1 MSSVVKKQSHFTPRL
16 KKDIKRRGKVPS
28 TPPSTQPKPAPED
41 SQNTPEKPL
50 TAPEETPTLP
60 STPPSQHGLPTDF
73 KFAVTLLKSIPLPL
87 GPVSEAVDPK
97 DTTVALQKPDHDEL
111 ADENDDYGDNDIF
124 KKPSDA
130 VRRHLSVKN
139 PRRLSGISQPQQRHR
154 SGSISMVVAP
164 TSSVPPELLPEPP
177 MRIGIPVSKPAKRR
191 RQLLAA
197 GTRPL
202 RKRLLVSTALVIA
215 APREKT
221 PTEVPEE
228 TLDKDTPPP
237 QEIAPGTI
245 FIAGVDPVTNK
256 VRKFRVRTEENRHL
270 VDSEEDLLRRNYIPF
285 APENLETRI
294 TSIKQ
299 LPLSIPDEDAEIFLR
314 IVLQSD
320 KISMAELCKP
330 TLSIGVLSSN
340 FEAASAAK
348 KVLLERK
355 QQRKLHRQVART
367 ERISLEDAS
376 GEKEDDEK
384 PIRPRQ
390 ALVFDADDVPVGP
403 QNTLK
408 VQLVNGKMEVDQEST
423 VVNRHLQATG
433 GDREVELSND
443 FLNPVTSSTYSKR
456 RHTDRWTADELTQF
470 YNALSTWGT
479 DFTFIAQLF
488 PYRTRKQIK
497 LKFNLEEKRVPEV
510 VAMALKRKLPAD
522 FEKYCRDL
530 KNKIETMEVYNEQL
544 RQVRVQHDAHMA
556 EIKTERERALQED
569 LQASRRREI
578 EIRTGSKPMTRAER
592 VRELRKNE
600 LVLGSIEDVKKQRT
614 DVEAEV

>member
-1 MSSVVKKQSHFTPRL
+1 MSSIVKKLSHFTPRL
-16 KKDIKRRGKVPS
+16 KKDLKRRGKVPS
-28 TPPSTQPKPAPED
+28 TPPSTQPKTATDET
-41 SQNTPEKPL
+41 QNTPEE
-50 TAPEETPTLP
+50 APPLP
-60 STPPSQHGLPTDF
+60 STPHSQHGLPSDF
-73 KFAVTLLKSIPLPL
+73 NFGLSLLNLDPLPEA
-87 GPVSEAVDPK
+87 PVSEAVDPK
-97 DTTVALQKPDHDEL
+97 DTTVPTQKTAHDEL
-111 ADENDDYGDNDIF
+111 GDEHDEYGDNDIF
-124 KKPSDA
+124 KKPSEA

-139 PRRLSGISQPQQRHR
+139 PRRLSGISQPQLRHR

-177 MRIGIPVSKPAKRR
+177 MRIGIPVSKPVKRR
-191 RQLLAA
+191 RQLLAGA
-197 GTRPL
+197 RPL

-221 PTEVPEE
+221 PSEVPEE
-228 TLDKDTPPP
+228 EVERDTPPP
-237 QEIAPGTI
+237 PEIAPGTV

-256 VRKFRVRTEENRHL
+256 VRKFRVRTDENRHL
-270 VDSEEDLLRRNYIPF
+270 VDTEENLLRKNYIPF

-330 TLSIGVLSSN
+330 TLSIGALSSN
-340 FEAASAAK
+340 FEAATAAK
-348 KVLLERK
+348 KVLQERK

-376 GEKEDDEK
+376 GEKEDEK
-384 PIRPRQ
+384 PVRPRQ
-390 ALVFDADDVPVGP
+390 ALFLDAEEVPAGT

-423 VVNRHLQATG
+423 VVNRHLQVLG

-456 RHTDRWTADELTQF
+456 RHTDRWTSDELTQF

-544 RQVRVQHDAHMA
+544 RQVRVRHEAHMA

-578 EIRTGSKPMTRAER
+578 EIRTGAKPMTRAER

-614 DVEAEV
+614 DVETEV